1 MRPSC
6 FAPRAMV
13 AVAIATG
20 ASLLVSS
27 PSVRAETVEAAT
39 PVDATATADGAA
51 PAPPPVVLRVGEVA
65 ITASRSERELLDVP
79 GNVTVIDRE
88 AIERSGARDVPELL
102 RREAGLFVTDGIGS
116 PEGVRVDGRGFN
128 NGGGNGSSLL
138 ILQDGRRLNEPDG
151 AVMDWALVSL
161 DRVER
166 IEIVRGAASA
176 LYGDSANSGVVQIL
190 TKRGDGDGEL
200 TLRGRRGSYDT
211 TTGSLFAGGSHGTLA
226 GTLFVQGWDAEN
238 FRDRSNFESTSGA
251 GTLRWTPSES
261 ASFELLGGLSQDERL
276 RPGTLT
282 KSEVRTLGRDAKA
295 PGQDDNRDDA
305 DETWI
310 QAIATLMPHER
321 ATVKFVP
328 YWRQRKDDALVATPG
343 FGGLSEF
350 TTDGETQAWGGSLQL
365 ELDAPIAGFAHRVLV
380 GGELLREGID
390 DQQSFV
396 SPFGVDETDVDLE
409 RRIWSFFAQDEL
421 NLTETLLLTTGI
433 RFDSARY
440 RGDATSVSEFPPDPP
455 FTNIQPL
462 DEDRE
467 KWSPR
472 AALTWRFVPTTSA
485 YLSYARGFRFPNLDE
500 AIGFTGALFDIG
512 PQESDTY
519 EVGFKHR
526 SERVSAN
533 LTFYWMR
540 VEDEILLNQEIDGLF
555 GGFVSPSGQ
564 NANIDRTRHRGV
576 ELWFS
581 WRPTTWLELYGSYT
595 YDDAEIRK
603 DTTSISFDGLGNPIL
618 VDIEGS
624 QIPLTPRH
632 RGTVGGLVTVPW
644 RWVETE
650 LGANLNVVGER
661 YGVNDLR
668 NEFSRLDNYET
679 LDLHATLR
687 PNLAEFGVLGEH
699 VEVALTGRVRNAL
712 NQHYTEFAGERTFER
727 GVIGVNPSPD
737 TNYELVLAVTVRR

>member
-20 ASLLVSS
+20 ASFLVPS
-27 PSVRAETVEAAT
+27 PFVRAEIVAVDETAPEDGT
-39 PVDATATADGAA
+39 P

-65 ITASRSERELLDVP
+65 ITAARSERELLDVP

-151 AVMDWALVSL
+151 TVMDWALVSL

-176 LYGDSANSGVVQIL
+176 LYGDSSNSGVVQIL
-190 TKRGDGDGEL
+190 TKRGEGDGEL

-211 TTGSLFAGGSHGTLA
+211 TTGSAFAGGSHGALA

-251 GTLRWTPSES
+251 GTLRWTPSER
-261 ASFELLGGLSQDERL
+261 ASFELLAGLSQDERL

-295 PGQDDNRDDA
+295 PGQDDNRDDV

-310 QAIATLMPHER
+310 QAIATVMPHER

-328 YWRQRKDDALVATPG
+328 YWREREDDAVVATPG
-343 FGGLSEF
+343 FGGLSVF
-350 TTDGETQAWGGSLQL
+350 GTDGKTQAWGGSLQL
-365 ELDAPIAGFAHRVLV
+365 EVDAPIASFAHRVLV
-380 GGELLREGID
+380 GGELLREDID
-390 DQQSFV
+390 DEQFFV
-396 SPFGVDETDVDLE
+396 SPFGVDATDVDLE

-440 RGDATSVSEFPPDPP
+440 RGDATSVSDFGTP
-455 FTNIQPL
+455 FTNVQPL
-462 DEDRE
+462 DDDRE

-472 AALTWRFVPTTSA
+472 AALTWRFVPSTSA

-500 AIGFTGALFDIG
+500 AVGFTGALFDIG

-519 EVGFKHR
+519 EIGFKHR
-526 SERVSAN
+526 SDRISAN
-533 LTFYWMR
+533 LTFFWMR
-540 VEDEILLNQEIDGLF
+540 VEDEILLNQEIDGFFPFLEEP
-555 GGFVSPSGQ
+555 VSPSGQ

-595 YDDAEIRK
+595 YDDAEVRK
-603 DTTSISFDGLGNPIL
+603 DTTSISFDGMGNPIL
-618 VDIEGS
+618 VDIEGK
-624 QIPLTPRH
+624 QLPLTPRH

-661 YGVNDLR
+661 FGVNDLR
-668 NEFSRLDNYET
+668 NEFSKLDNYET

-687 PNLAEFGVLGEH
+687 PNLAALVGFGEH

-712 NQHYTEFAGERTFER
+712 NRHFSEFAGERTFVR
-727 GVIGVNPSPD
+727 DAIGVNPSPD

>member
-20 ASLLVSS
+20 AFLVSS
-27 PSVRAETVEAAT
+27 SPIARAQVVAVEETAPEAG
-39 PVDATATADGAA
+39 DGS
-51 PAPPPVVLRVGEVA
+51 APPPVVLRVGEVA
-65 ITASRSERELLDVP
+65 ITAARSERELLDVP
-79 GNVTVIDRE
+79 GNVTIIDRDT
-88 AIERSGARDVPELL
+88 IERSGARDVPELL

-151 AVMDWALVSL
+151 TVMDWALVSL

-211 TTGSLFAGGSHGTLA
+211 TTGSVFAGGSHGPLA

-251 GTLRWTPSES
+251 GTLRWTPSER
-261 ASFELLGGLSQDERL
+261 ASFELLAGLSKDDRL

-282 KSEVRTLGRDAKA
+282 KPQVRTLGRDAKA
-295 PGQDDNRDDA
+295 PGQDDNRDDV

-321 ATVKFVP
+321 ATLKFVP
-328 YWRQRKDDALVATPG
+328 YWREREDEAIVATPG
-343 FGGLSEF
+343 FGGLSVF
-350 TTDGETQAWGGSLQL
+350 GTDGKTQAWGGSLQL
-365 ELDAPIAGFAHRVLV
+365 ELDAPIASFAHRVLV
-380 GGELLREGID
+380 GGELLREDAD
-390 DQQSFV
+390 DEQFFV
-396 SPFGVDETDVDLE
+396 SPSGVDATDVDLE

-421 NLTETLLLTTGI
+421 DLTETLLLTTGI
-433 RFDSARY
+433 RFDTARY
-440 RGDATSVSEFPPDPP
+440 RGDATSVSEFPPYPS
-455 FTNIQPL
+455 FTNVQPL
-462 DEDRE
+462 DDDRE

-472 AALTWRFVPTTSA
+472 AALTWRFVPSTSA
-485 YLSYARGFRFPNLDE
+485 YVSYARGFRFPNLDE
-500 AIGFTGALFDIG
+500 AVGFTGELFDIG

-519 EVGFKHR
+519 EIGFKHR
-526 SERVSAN
+526 GDQLSAN
-533 LTFYWMR
+533 LTFFWMR
-540 VEDEILLNQEIDGLF
+540 VEDEILLNQEIDALF
-555 GGFVSPSGQ
+555 GGSVSPSGQ

-595 YDDAEIRK
+595 YDDTEIRK
-603 DTTSISFDGLGNPIL
+603 DTTSISFDGMGNAIL
-618 VDIEGS
+618 VDIEGK

-644 RWVETE
+644 RWVDTE

-661 YGVNDLR
+661 FGVNDLR
-668 NEFSRLDNYET
+668 NEFSKLDNYET

-687 PNLAEFGVLGEH
+687 PNLAALAGFGEH
-699 VEVALTGRVRNAL
+699 VEVALTGRVRNVL
-712 NQHYTEFAGERTFER
+712 NRHFSEVAGERTFVRNE
-727 GVIGVNPSPD
+727 IGVNPSPD

>member
-1 MRPSC
+1 M
-6 FAPRAMV
+6 
-13 AVAIATG
+13 AVCAIVSG
-20 ASLLVSS
+20 AWFLSLSTNA
-27 PSVRAETVEAAT
+27 RAETVSSESAAEEAET
-39 PVDATATADGAA
+39 ED
-51 PAPPPVVLRVGEVA
+51 PAPPAVVRRVGEVA
-65 ITASRSERELLDVP
+65 ITATRSERELLDVP

-190 TKRGDGDGEL
+190 TRRGEGDGEL
-200 TLRGRRGSYDT
+200 TLRGRRGSYET
-211 TTGSLFAGGSHGTLA
+211 TTGSAFAGGSHGPLA

-238 FRDRSNFESTSGA
+238 FRERSDFESLSGA
-251 GTLRWTPSES
+251 GTLRWTPSER
-261 ASFELLGGLSQDERL
+261 ASFELLGGASRDERE

-282 KSEVRTLGRDAKA
+282 KQEVRALGRDAAA
-295 PGQDDNRDDA
+295 PGQDDNRDDV
-305 DETWI
+305 DEAWI
-310 QAIATLMPHER
+310 QAIATVLPHER
-321 ATVKFVP
+321 ATVTFVP
-328 YWRQRKDDALVATPG
+328 YWRKRKDDAVVATPG
-343 FGGLSEF
+343 FGGLSLF
-350 TTDGETQAWGGSLQL
+350 GTDGETRAWGGSLQV
-365 ELDAPIAGFAHRVLV
+365 EIDAPIADFAHRVLV
-380 GGELLREGID
+380 GGELLREDID
-390 DQQSFV
+390 DEQSFV
-396 SPFGVDETDVDLE
+396 SPCGVDDTDVDLE

-421 NLTETLLLTTGI
+421 NFTETLLLTTGI

-440 RGDATSVSEFPPDPP
+440 RGDATSLSQFPPDPP
-455 FTNIQPL
+455 FTNVQPL
-462 DEDRE
+462 HDDHE

-472 AALTWRFVPTTSA
+472 AALTWRFVPSTSA
-485 YLSYARGFRFPNLDE
+485 YLSYARGFRFPNVDE

-512 PQESDTY
+512 PQTSDTY
-519 EVGFKHR
+519 EVGLKHR
-526 SERVSAN
+526 SDRLSAN

-540 VEDEILLNQEIDGLF
+540 VEDEILLNQEIDALF
-555 GGFVSPSGQ
+555 GSFVSPSGQ

-576 ELWFS
+576 EFWFS
-581 WRPTTWLELYGSYT
+581 WRPTTWLEFYGSYT

-603 DTTSISFDGLGNPIL
+603 DTSSISFDEMGNPTL
-618 VDIEGS
+618 VDIRGN

-632 RGTVGGLVTVPW
+632 HGTVGGIVTVPS
-644 RWVETE
+644 RWVDTE

-668 NEFSRLDNYET
+668 NEFSRLDNYQT

-687 PNLAEFGVLGEH
+687 PNLLEFGGFGEH

-712 NQHYTEFAGERTFER
+712 NQHYSEFAGERTFER

>member
-6 FAPRAMV
+6 FAPRAM
-13 AVAIATG
+13 AASAIATG
-20 ASLLVSS
+20 ALFFVSS
-27 PSVRAETVEAAT
+27 PLVRAEVVDPTTGSDAAAT
-39 PVDATATADGAA
+39 DDS
-51 PAPPPVVLRVGEVA
+51 PAPPPVVRRIGEVA
-65 ITASRSERELLDVP
+65 ITAARSKRELLDVP
-79 GNVTVIDRE
+79 GNVTVIDRDT
-88 AIERSGARDVPELL
+88 IERSGARDVPELL

-116 PEGVRVDGRGFN
+116 PEGVRVDGRGFH

-151 AVMDWALVSL
+151 TVMDWALVSL

-211 TTGSLFAGGSHGTLA
+211 TTGSLFAGGSHGPLA
-226 GTLFVQGWDAEN
+226 GTLFVQDWDAEN

-251 GTLRWTPSES
+251 GTLRWTPSER
-261 ASFELLGGLSQDERL
+261 ASFELLAGLSQDDRI

-282 KSEVRTLGRDAKA
+282 KSEARTLGRDAKA
-295 PGQDDNRDDA
+295 PGQDDNRDDV

-328 YWRQRKDDALVATPG
+328 YWREREDEAVVATPG
-343 FGGLSEF
+343 FGGLSVF
-350 TTDGETQAWGGSLQL
+350 GTDGKTQAWGGSLQL
-365 ELDAPIAGFAHRVLV
+365 ELDAPIAGFAHRVLA
-380 GGELLREGID
+380 GGELLREGVD
-390 DQQSFV
+390 DQQFFV
-396 SPFGVDETDVDLE
+396 SPFGIDATDVDLE

-421 NLTETLLLTTGI
+421 NLTETLLLTTGL
-433 RFDSARY
+433 RFDTARY
-440 RGDATSVSEFPPDPP
+440 RGDATSVSDFGAPS
-455 FTNIQPL
+455 TNVQPL
-462 DEDRE
+462 DDDRE

-472 AALTWRFVPTTSA
+472 AALTWRFVPSTSA
-485 YLSYARGFRFPNLDE
+485 YFAYARGFRFANLDE
-500 AIGFTGALFDIG
+500 AVGFTGQLFEIG

-519 EVGFKHR
+519 EIGFKHR
-526 SERVSAN
+526 SDRLSAN
-533 LTFYWMR
+533 LTFFWMR
-540 VEDEILLNQEIDGLF
+540 VDDEILLNQEIDALF
-555 GGFVSPSGQ
+555 GASVGPSGQ

-581 WRPTTWLELYGSYT
+581 WRPVTWLELYGSYT
-595 YDDAEIRK
+595 YDDAEVRK
-603 DTTSISFDGLGNPIL
+603 DTTSISFDGMGNPVLI
-618 VDIEGS
+618 DIEGK
-624 QIPLTPRH
+624 QLPLTPRH

-644 RWVETE
+644 RWVDTE

-661 YGVNDLR
+661 FGVNDLR
-668 NEFSRLDNYET
+668 NEFSKLDDYET

-687 PNLAEFGVLGEH
+687 PHLSELGAFGKH

-712 NQHYTEFAGERTFER
+712 NHHYSEFAGERTFVR
-727 GVIGVNPSPD
+727 GAIGVNPSPD